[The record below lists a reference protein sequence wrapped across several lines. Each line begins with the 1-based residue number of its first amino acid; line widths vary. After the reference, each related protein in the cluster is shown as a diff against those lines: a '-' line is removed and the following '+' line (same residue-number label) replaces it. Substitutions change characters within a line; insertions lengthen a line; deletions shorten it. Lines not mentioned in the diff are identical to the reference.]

1 MDLPILSPLHK
12 RTGEVMAIKKQ
23 GMGLRVISRQL
34 GMARWQLLAQPEE
47 LLRAGDEIGHYEL
60 PVDNDR

>member
-1 MDLPILSPLHK
+1 
-12 RTGEVMAIKKQ
+12 MAIKKQ